1 MTKPRPDGPLRA
13 VRPSL
18 PPKSIFCPTSS
29 GARDPGRPSLLVRPR
44 WSFWTL
50 ALLLASVLTTV
61 PGVADEVHLSNGD
74 RLSGTV
80 RRMTAGRL
88 VIETSYAGEISIEWQ
103 AVARLVTDQPA
114 MVVLADGTSLRGAL
128 SSPEDGRLRVAVDEL
143 ARPATFDL
151 ARVEAVNP
159 PAEPSVRL
167 SGGLQLSLISTRGNT
182 ENDNLALQG
191 ELVARTPSSRY
202 TLGALLNEAQEDGRD
217 TASKSTAYLA
227 YDHFLTER
235 WYFNSNARF
244 NEDEFRDLNL
254 RTSLGLALGRQFWER
269 DRSTLSLELG
279 LSAVNEDFLVAE
291 DESFTAGHWVLEARQ
306 PLAAAV
312 SFFHRQDGLVS
323 LESSEDVVV
332 QTQTGLRFSLFRS
345 FVAAAQVTLDWDNSP
360 SPGREKRDTTYLLTL
375 GYEW

>member
-1 MTKPRPDGPLRA
+1 
-13 VRPSL
+13 V
-18 PPKSIFCPTSS
+18 
-29 GARDPGRPSLLVRPR
+29 
-44 WSFWTL
+44 
-50 ALLLASVLTTV
+50 LLASLVTTLPV
-61 PGVADEVHLSNGD
+61 VADEVHLSNGD

-88 VIETSYAGEISIEWQ
+88 VIETSYAGEISIAWQ
-103 AVARLVTDQPA
+103 AVARLVTDEPA
-114 MVVLADGTSLRGAL
+114 TVVLADGSTLRGAL
-128 SSPEDGRLRVAVDEL
+128 SSPEDGLLSVETDQL
-143 ARPATFDL
+143 ARPPIFDL

-159 PAEPSVRL
+159 PEEPPVRL
-167 SGGLQLSLISTRGNT
+167 SGGLQLSLVSARGNT
-182 ENDNLALQG
+182 ENDNLVLQG
-191 ELVARTPSSRY
+191 DLVARTESSRF

-254 RTSLGLALGRQFWER
+254 RTSVGLAVGRQFRER
-269 DRSTLSLELG
+269 ERSSLSLELG

-323 LESSEDVVV
+323 LEESEDVVV
-332 QTQTGLRFSLFRS
+332 QTQTGFRFSLLRS
-345 FVAAAQVTLDWDNSP
+345 FVAAAQMTLDWDNSP